1 MTSFNEAAEAL
12 VAAGRAIAAE
22 GWVPA
27 TSGNFSLRLPGDAV
41 AITVSG
47 AHKGRLGV
55 TDIMRVDL
63 DGRPLEDKRPSAE
76 TLLHVQLYRH
86 DPAIG
91 AVLHTHSVNATV
103 VSRLAGDALELEG
116 LEILKAFA
124 GVVTHET
131 RRRVPVFDNDQDM
144 PRLARQVEAWLGE
157 RASAPDLMI
166 PGYLIRG
173 HGLYTWGHTLPEAM
187 RHLEA
192 FEYLFR
198 CELETRRV
206 MP

>member
-12 VAAGRAIAAE
+12 VFAGRTIAQN

-27 TSGNFSLRLPGDAV
+27 TSGNFSVRLSGNEI

-47 AHKGRLGV
+47 AHKGRLTAADV
-55 TDIMRVDL
+55 MRVDL
-63 DGRPLEDKRPSAE
+63 EGKPLEDKRPSAE

-103 VSRLAGDALELEG
+103 VSRLAGSALRLEG

-124 GVVTHET
+124 GINTHNS
-131 RRRVPVFDNDQDM
+131 RLQVPVFDNDQDM
-144 PRLARQVEAWLGE
+144 YRLSQHVAVWLGDQ
-157 RASAPDLMI
+157 APA
-166 PGYLIRG
+166 PGYLIAG
-173 HGLYTWGHTLPEAM
+173 HGLYTWGASLPEAL

-192 FEYLFR
+192 FEYLFQY
-198 CELETRRV
+198 ELEIRRTSQ
-206 MP
+206 

>member
-12 VAAGRAIAAE
+12 VAAGRAIAAQ

-27 TSGNFSLRLPGDAV
+27 TSGNFSLRLPGEVA

-47 AHKGRLGV
+47 AHKGQLTV
-55 TDIMRVDL
+55 ADILRVDL

-103 VSRLAGDALELEG
+103 VSQFAGEALELEG

-124 GVVTHET
+124 GVVTHDT
-131 RRRVPVFDNDQDM
+131 RLRVPVFDNDQDM
-144 PRLARQVEAWLGE
+144 PRLARQVEDWLGE
-157 RASAPDLMI
+157 RAPA

-173 HGLYTWGHTLPEAM
+173 HGLYTWGRTLPEAM

-198 CELETRRV
+198 YALETRRG
-206 MP
+206 MR

>member
-1 MTSFNEAAEAL
+1 MKGFNEAAEAL
-12 VAAGRAIAAE
+12 VSAGRSIAQR

-27 TSGNFSLRLPGDAV
+27 TSGNFSLRLPGDEV

-47 AHKGRLGV
+47 AHKGYLTA
-55 TDIMRVDL
+55 TDVMRVDL

-91 AVLHTHSVNATV
+91 AVLHTHSINATV
-103 VSRLAGDALELEG
+103 VSRLAGSALLIED

-124 GVVTHET
+124 GVDTHET
-131 RRRVPVFDNDQDM
+131 RLQVPVFDNDQDM
-144 PRLARQVEAWLGE
+144 QRLARHVAAWLGE
-157 RASAPDLMI
+157 QAPA
-166 PGYLIRG
+166 PGYLIAG
-173 HGLYTWGHTLPEAM
+173 HGLYTWGATLSEAM

-192 FEYLFR
+192 FEYLFQY
-198 CELETRRV
+198 ELETRRIRQ
-206 MP
+206 